1 METLLANDN
10 PLRKI
15 LLKLILSRRNEL
27 NSLPIAR
34 GEEFYFEKINSAKE
48 SLEWELRRN
57 Y

>member
-1 METLLANDN
+1 METLLANNN
-10 PLRKI
+10 PLRQI
-15 LLKLILSRRNEL
+15 LLKLIISHRNEL

-48 SLEWELRRN
+48 SLGWELRRS